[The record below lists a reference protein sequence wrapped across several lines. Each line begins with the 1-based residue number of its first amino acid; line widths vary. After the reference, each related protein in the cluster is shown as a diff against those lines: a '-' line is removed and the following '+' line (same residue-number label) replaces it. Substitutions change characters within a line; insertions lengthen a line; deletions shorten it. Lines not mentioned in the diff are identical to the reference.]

1 MTVIQLHKD
10 KDPDV
15 VLERCKG
22 EYESL
27 IVLGWSKEQEQL
39 ILDGTST
46 LNPVDVLWLLEQSK
60 RMLLSMGEVED
71 D

>member
-22 EYESL
+22 KYESL

-46 LNPVDVLWLLEQSK
+46 LNPADVLWLLEQSK